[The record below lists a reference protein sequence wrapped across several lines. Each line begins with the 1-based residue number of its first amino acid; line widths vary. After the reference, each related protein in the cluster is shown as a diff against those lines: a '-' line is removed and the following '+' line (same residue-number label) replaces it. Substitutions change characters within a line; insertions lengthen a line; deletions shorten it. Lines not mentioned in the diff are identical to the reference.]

1 MVKTDILAP
10 TGAIRIAIAV
20 GPTKSEVR
28 RRRVHC
34 GVRQAAPDAGG
45 SGGMAPRRVQA
56 TTSS

>member
-1 MVKTDILAP
+1 MVKTDILAT

-20 GPTKSEVR
+20 GPTKVR